1 MLAWHA
7 WNLGYHPLYLE
18 EALNSGTENV
28 EAGGSET
35 QVILNYIPSLKLAW
49 VTRDSIFLKKKKSE
63 KILLFP
69 NYRKLWK
76 AVDIYLKS

>member
-49 VTRDSIFLKKKKSE
+49 VTRDSIFLKKKVKKFYYFQITASYG
-63 KILLFP
+63 KLLT
-69 NYRKLWK
+69 Y
-76 AVDIYLKS
+76 I